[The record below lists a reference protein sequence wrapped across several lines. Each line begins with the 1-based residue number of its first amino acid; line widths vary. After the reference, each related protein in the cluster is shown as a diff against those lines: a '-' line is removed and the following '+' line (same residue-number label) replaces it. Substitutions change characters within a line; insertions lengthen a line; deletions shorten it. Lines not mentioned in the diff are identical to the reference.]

1 MKGVTKGNIKKYAL
15 NEFLTEYKELNTD
28 NKYRPVAVGR
38 YGIRKRES
46 IYSKELAKD
55 YSKNKL
61 IHKGTLTVGMGSKQ
75 IDIGILI
82 EDETFA
88 VSPAYHTYEIQGIRC
103 KYLEYCLQSKNIE
116 MFSLYAKRGSR
127 QGKSIDLKRWLTYK
141 IPVYSEKDQI
151 VIEENLNKIN
161 YVIELRRK
169 QIDLLDELV
178 KARFVEM
185 FGTVYD
191 KKFDMKTL
199 PDIVSN
205 DKNSIKR
212 GPFGGALK
220 KDDFLKEGYL
230 VYEQRHAI
238 HEDFEYAK
246 YYISKE
252 KYESMIGFKVIPGD
266 LIISCSGVT
275 LGRIAEVP
283 NDAKEGIINQ
293 ALLKISLNKDIMN
306 NKFFI
311 YQFRCKEIQE
321 MLFGFSRGSGIPNMP
336 SMKEVKAFKFI
347 CPPLELQNQF
357 ASFVQEID
365 KSRLR
370 ELLAIKHI
378 KLLLNDSWL
387 LFY

>member
-15 NEFLTEYKELNTD
+15 NEFLTEYKELNTY

-185 FGTVYD
+185 FGDPIENQKDWEVV
-191 KKFDMKTL
+191 KIR
-199 PDIVSN
+199 DIVTDVRYGTSKPAVEGGRYPYLRMN
-205 DKNSIKR
+205 NLTVDGGLDLSDLKYIDIPDNEIEKCVVRKGDILFNRTNSI
-212 GPFGGALK
+212 
-220 KDDFLKEGYL
+220 
-230 VYEQRHAI
+230 
-238 HEDFEYAK
+238 
-246 YYISKE
+246 
-252 KYESMIGFKVIPGD
+252 D
-266 LIISCSGVT
+266 LIGKTAVFNLLDDMVIAGYII
-275 LGRIAEVP
+275 RIRLNNQILSDVFSQYMNLEAMKKVLRGM
-283 NDAKEGIINQ
+283 AKGAVNQ
-293 ALLKISLNKDIMN
+293 ANINA
-306 NKFFI
+306 
-311 YQFRCKEIQE
+311 QE
-321 MLFGFSRGSGIPNMP
+321 LQSIKVYIPNM
-336 SMKEVKAFKFI
+336 
-347 CPPLELQNQF
+347 ELQKQYVEF
-357 ASFVQEID
+357 KEEID

>member
-61 IHKGTLTVGMGSKQ
+61 IHKDTLTVGMGSKQ

-185 FGTVYD
+185 FGDPMINPYEWQVINISEVLRAKASNGFFSRRDDYCDDGNVKVLGVANVVNRMYSQVVDLPRTNANEKDIEKFEVKYGDMLFCRSSLVAEGIGKASIIPEGVQTNILFECHVIRLPLDLD
-191 KKFDMKTL
+191 KCVPEFLQTLSTTKFFRNQ
-199 PDIVSN
+199 I
-205 DKNSIKR
+205 
-212 GPFGGALK
+212 
-220 KDDFLKEGYL
+220 
-230 VYEQRHAI
+230 
-238 HEDFEYAK
+238 
-246 YYISKE
+246 ISKS
-252 KYESMIGFKVIPGD
+252 KTATMTTIGQDGILKTN
-266 LIISCSGVT
+266 II
-275 LGRIAEVP
+275 L
-283 NDAKEGIINQ
+283 
-293 ALLKISLNKDIMN
+293 
-306 NKFFI
+306 
-311 YQFRCKEIQE
+311 
-321 MLFGFSRGSGIPNMP
+321 
-336 SMKEVKAFKFI
+336 
-347 CPPLELQNQF
+347 PPLEKQKEYYN
-357 ASFVQEID
+357 FVKQID
-365 KSRLR
+365 KSRL
-370 ELLAIKHI
+370 LSNHSLFLIKSLI
-378 KLLLNDSWL
+378 
-387 LFY
+387 F

>member
-15 NEFLTEYKELNTD
+15 NEFLKEYKELNTD

-169 QIDLLDELV
+169 QIDLLDELI

-185 FGTVYD
+185 FGDPFLNEKGWITKPLIDMGNCKNGMNFHYNENGCEVKCLGVGDFKDLSIINNIESLQTVSLNEMPSEEYMLRD
-191 KKFDMKTL
+191 N
-199 PDIVSN
+199 DIVFVRSN
-205 DKNSIKR
+205 GNKALVGRSI
-212 GPFGGALK
+212 
-220 KDDFLKEGYL
+220 
-230 VYEQRHAI
+230 
-238 HEDFEYAK
+238 
-246 YYISKE
+246 
-252 KYESMIGFKVIPGD
+252 VIYPGD
-266 LIISCSGVT
+266 VPTTFSGFCIRYRKYDDSIIVPYLLHVLKTDSFRNKMVGRGANIQNLNQQILASLIIPV
-275 LGRIAEVP
+275 
-283 NDAKEGIINQ
+283 
-293 ALLKISLNKDIMN
+293 
-306 NKFFI
+306 
-311 YQFRCKEIQE
+311 
-321 MLFGFSRGSGIPNMP
+321 
-336 SMKEVKAFKFI
+336 
-347 CPPLELQNQF
+347 PPLQLQNQF
-357 ASFVQEID
+357 ALFVQEID

-378 KLLLNDSWL
+378 KLLLKNL
-387 LFY
+387 

>member
-1 MKGVTKGNIKKYAL
+1 MKGVTKENIKKYAL

-127 QGKSIDLKRWLTYK
+127 QGKSVDLKRWLTYK

-185 FGTVYD
+185 FGDPVVND
-191 KKFDMKTL
+191 KKWKIRYFSDL
-199 PDIVSN
+199 GEL
-205 DKNSIKR
+205 KR
-212 GPFGGALK
+212 GKSKHRPRNDPILLGGKYPLIQTGDVTNSNTYIKSYTSTYSEEGLK
-220 KDDFLKEGYL
+220 
-230 VYEQRHAI
+230 Q
-238 HEDFEYAK
+238 
-246 YYISKE
+246 SKMW
-252 KYESMIGFKVIPGD
+252 KKG
-266 LIISCSGVT
+266 T
-275 LGRIAEVP
+275 LCITIAANIAESAILTF
-283 NDAKEGIINQ
+283 DACFPDSVVGFTSNGEV
-293 ALLKISLNKDIMN
+293 ISL
-306 NKFFI
+306 FI
-311 YQFRCKEIQE
+311 HYWLSFLQPILEENAPAVAQKNLNVATLEKVGVI
-321 MLFGFSRGSGIPNMP
+321 
-336 SMKEVKAFKFI
+336 V
-347 CPPLELQNQF
+347 PPLELQNQF

-365 KSRLR
+365 KSRSRIQKSLEASQ
-370 ELLAIKHI
+370 ELF
-378 KLLLNDSWL
+378 DSL
-387 LFY
+387 MQEYFG

>member
-185 FGTVYD
+185 FGDPVVND
-191 KKFDMKTL
+191 KKWEIRYFSDL
-199 PDIVSN
+199 GEL
-205 DKNSIKR
+205 KR
-212 GPFGGALK
+212 GKSKHRPRNDPILLGGKYPLIQTGDVTNSNTYIKLYTSTYSEEGLK
-220 KDDFLKEGYL
+220 
-230 VYEQRHAI
+230 Q
-238 HEDFEYAK
+238 
-246 YYISKE
+246 SKMW
-252 KYESMIGFKVIPGD
+252 KKG
-266 LIISCSGVT
+266 T
-275 LGRIAEVP
+275 LCITIAANIAESAILTFDACFPDSVVGFTP
-283 NDAKEGIINQ
+283 NGEV
-293 ALLKISLNKDIMN
+293 ISL
-306 NKFFI
+306 FI
-311 YQFRCKEIQE
+311 HYWLSFLQPILEENAPAVAQKNLNVATLEKVGVI
-321 MLFGFSRGSGIPNMP
+321 
-336 SMKEVKAFKFI
+336 V
-347 CPPLELQNQF
+347 PPLELQNQF

-370 ELLAIKHI
+370 ELLAIKQI

>member
-15 NEFLTEYKELNTD
+15 NEFLTEYKELNTY

-185 FGTVYD
+185 FGDPIENQKDWEVVKIRDIVTDVRYGTSKPAVEGGRYPYLRMNNLTVDGGLDLSDLKYID
-191 KKFDMKTL
+191 IPDNEIEKCVVRKGDILFNRTNSIDLIGKTAVFNLLDDMVIAGYIIRIRLNNQIL
-199 PDIVSN
+199 PDVFSQYMNLEAMKKVLRGMAKGAVNQANIN
-205 DKNSIKR
+205 AQELQSIK
-212 GPFGGALK
+212 
-220 KDDFLKEGYL
+220 
-230 VYEQRHAI
+230 VY
-238 HEDFEYAK
+238 
-246 YYISKE
+246 
-252 KYESMIGFKVIPGD
+252 
-266 LIISCSGVT
+266 
-275 LGRIAEVP
+275 
-283 NDAKEGIINQ
+283 
-293 ALLKISLNKDIMN
+293 
-306 NKFFI
+306 
-311 YQFRCKEIQE
+311 
-321 MLFGFSRGSGIPNMP
+321 IPNM
-336 SMKEVKAFKFI
+336 
-347 CPPLELQNQF
+347 ELQKQYVEF
-357 ASFVQEID
+357 KEEID

>member
-82 EDETFA
+82 EDEIFA

-103 KYLEYCLQSKNIE
+103 KYLEYCLRSKNIE

-178 KARFVEM
+178 KARFIGIE
-185 FGTVYD
+185 
-191 KKFDMKTL
+191 
-199 PDIVSN
+199 ISN
-205 DKNSIKR
+205 PNE
-212 GPFGGALK
+212 LK
-220 KDDFLKEGYL
+220 
-230 VYEQRHAI
+230 I
-238 HEDFEYAK
+238 K
-246 YYISKE
+246 YYISQSKKTVDLSDLLYYLMNYKQYKINAENLIKSLPDISIYKCSLIQLSSGYTNEGECINMYFE
-252 KYESMIGFKVIPGD
+252 KNQNNKKIFYSI
-266 LIISCSGVT
+266 
-275 LGRIAEVP
+275 
-283 NDAKEGIINQ
+283 KEGIVLRDVGGVVFLIDIHEKYYYDYKNLFSVNDIGKVIIKF
-293 ALLKISLNKDIMN
+293 ALN
-306 NKFFI
+306 NKVFTIEAVVSYLKSIIKDYHPEMYSLI
-311 YQFRCKEIQE
+311 YSDCQ
-321 MLFGFSRGSGIPNMP
+321 
-336 SMKEVKAFKFI
+336 KFI
-347 CPPLELQNQF
+347 N
-357 ASFVQEID
+357 
-365 KSRLR
+365 
-370 ELLAIKHI
+370 ELLDLGYVEEIK
-378 KLLLNDSWL
+378 
-387 LFY
+387 

>member
-82 EDETFA
+82 EDEIFA

-103 KYLEYCLQSKNIE
+103 KYLEYCLRSKNIE

-185 FGTVYD
+185 FGDPRIND
-191 KKFDMKTL
+191 KKWKAGKIVDYFEVKGGKRIPKGMGYAERKTNHPYLRASDMKNATIL
-199 PDIVSN
+199 DDDIHYIDEEVY
-205 DKNSIKR
+205 KRIKR
-212 GPFGGALK
+212 YTVNAHDIYLTNVGVNLGMAGVIPKKYDGANLTENAVK
-220 KDDFLKEGYL
+220 LVPKDKILLNGMFLS
-230 VYEQRHAI
+230 
-238 HEDFEYAK
+238 
-246 YYISKE
+246 YYINSPGIQHYINERKMSVGVP
-252 KYESMIGFKVIPGD
+252 KLAIFRIESMP
-266 LIISCSGVT
+266 
-275 LGRIAEVP
+275 
-283 NDAKEGIINQ
+283 
-293 ALLKISLNKDIMN
+293 LLL
-306 NKFFI
+306 
-311 YQFRCKEIQE
+311 
-321 MLFGFSRGSGIPNMP
+321 
-336 SMKEVKAFKFI
+336 
-347 CPPLELQNQF
+347 PPLELQNQF
-357 ASFVQEID
+357 ASFVEEVD
-365 KSRLR
+365 KSRSRIQKSLEASQ
-370 ELLAIKHI
+370 ELF
-378 KLLLNDSWL
+378 DSL
-387 LFY
+387 MQEYFG

>member
-61 IHKGTLTVGMGSKQ
+61 IHKDTLTVGMGSKQ

-103 KYLEYCLQSKNIE
+103 KYLEYCLRSKNIE

-185 FGTVYD
+185 FGDPMINPYEWQVINISEVLRAKASNGFFSRRDDYCDDGNVKVLGVANVVNRMYSQVVDLPRTNANEKDIEKFEVKYGDMLFCRSSLVAEGIGKASIIPEGVQTNILFECHVIRLPLDLD
-191 KKFDMKTL
+191 KCVPEFLQTLSTTKFFRNQ
-199 PDIVSN
+199 I
-205 DKNSIKR
+205 
-212 GPFGGALK
+212 
-220 KDDFLKEGYL
+220 
-230 VYEQRHAI
+230 
-238 HEDFEYAK
+238 
-246 YYISKE
+246 ISKS
-252 KYESMIGFKVIPGD
+252 KTATMTTIGQDGILKTN
-266 LIISCSGVT
+266 II
-275 LGRIAEVP
+275 L
-283 NDAKEGIINQ
+283 
-293 ALLKISLNKDIMN
+293 
-306 NKFFI
+306 
-311 YQFRCKEIQE
+311 
-321 MLFGFSRGSGIPNMP
+321 
-336 SMKEVKAFKFI
+336 
-347 CPPLELQNQF
+347 PPLEKQKEYYN
-357 ASFVQEID
+357 FVKQID
-365 KSRLR
+365 KSRL
-370 ELLAIKHI
+370 LSNHSLFLIKSLI
-378 KLLLNDSWL
+378 
-387 LFY
+387 F